1 MKALVFNGY
10 GAPQTGQIA
19 ETDAPKIKDGFLL
32 VRIHAAGVNAFD
44 YELVT
49 GAVKDWMPLTFPYIP
64 GMDGAGEV
72 VDVGSGVTDWRKG
85 DRIVGMFTHG
95 SFAQYALIDAS
106 EKKLA
111 RLPDNLDFERAAAIP
126 EAGLTSRTM
135 LRAGPA
141 REGQTALVIGAT
153 GGLGLFTTQLVKAAG
168 ARVIATGKPG
178 DLDYFRRLGVDDMID
193 YTAGDTIAQVKERYP
208 DGVDIVF
215 DVINR
220 GEALLRDAEILR
232 SGGTIVSSLEGPD
245 QSAFPAGMT
254 VRYIELTG
262 ERGDLDDLVQRAA
275 SGTLRVEIG
284 ATYDLSQAAQ
294 AIADLADKSKHIRG
308 KIVVRVP

>member
-1 MKALVFNGY
+1 MKALVFNSY
-10 GAPQTGQIA
+10 GAPQTGRVA
-19 ETDAPKIKDGFLL
+19 EVDAPKVKDGFLL
-32 VRIHAAGVNAFD
+32 VRIRAAGVNAFD

-49 GAVKDWMPLTFPYIP
+49 GAVKEWMPLTFPYIP

-72 VDVGSGVTDWRKG
+72 IDVGSGVTDWRKG
-85 DRIVGMFTHG
+85 DRIAGLFSGGT
-95 SFAQYALIDAS
+95 FAQYALIAAS
-106 EKKLA
+106 EKNLA
-111 RLPDNLDFERAAAIP
+111 RLPDSLDFGRAAAIP
-126 EAGLTSRTM
+126 ESGLTARTM

-141 REGQTALVIGAT
+141 REGQTAFVIGAT

-178 DLDYFRRLGVDDMID
+178 DFDYFRQLGVDEMVD
-193 YTAGDTIAQVKERYP
+193 YTSGDTIARVKERYP

-232 SGGTIVSSLEGPD
+232 PGGTIISSLEGPD
-245 QSAFPAGMT
+245 QSAFPAGIT
-254 VRYIELTG
+254 VRYIEMKG
-262 ERGDLDDLVQRAA
+262 ERGDLDDLVQRTAA
-275 SGTLRVEIG
+275 GALQVEIG

-294 AIADLADKSKHIRG
+294 AIADLADPAKHIHG
-308 KIVVRVP
+308 KIVVQVA